1 MSAYQNT
8 MDRKE
13 INMNQNRSFLSVQK
27 ILLVLI
33 LAVLLFGEYLIFKN
47 NYQENKAADVANATT
62 TVSANSV
69 IIGPTGIADMVD
81 RVSDA
86 VVNIETSVV
95 VRSNTS
101 NPLFSDPMFRDFF
114 GDNMLRPQE
123 YVQSGIGTGFIINAD
138 GYIIT
143 NQHVIENASE
153 IKVNI
158 AGDNKKYTA
167 TVVGQDQELDL
178 AVLKI
183 SADHKFTTV
192 NLGDSD
198 KIRVGEWVVAI
209 GNPYGLDHTVTAG
222 VISALGRPMKIEQR
236 TYKNLIQTD
245 AAINP
250 GNSGGPLLD
259 IQGNVIGINTA
270 VSTEAQGI
278 GFAIS
283 INTAKEVLDE
293 LINKGKVVRPY
304 IGVMLQSV
312 NDNLAAYLNIEPKGV
327 AVFEVL
333 NGSPAAQAGLKKY
346 DVIVAIDKTDV
357 ADNDA
362 LQEILKSK
370 KVGDTIQLDII
381 REGNHVIVPLT
392 LGEKP

>member
-1 MSAYQNT
+1 
-8 MDRKE
+8 
-13 INMNQNRSFLSVQK
+13 MNQNKSFLTLQK
-27 ILLVLI
+27 IALVLV

-47 NYQENKAADVANATT
+47 NYHTQEVQKVANASPVSTT
-62 TVSANSV
+62 SV
-69 IIGPTGIADMVD
+69 TIGPTGIADMVEK
-81 RVSDA
+81 VSNA

-95 VRSNTS
+95 VRSNS
-101 NPLFSDPMFRDFF
+101 ANPLFSDPIFRQFF

-123 YVQSGIGTGFIINAD
+123 YVQSGIGTGFIINED

-158 AGDNKKYTA
+158 AGDNKKYEA
-167 TVVGQDQELDL
+167 QVIGQDKELDL

-183 SADHKFTTV
+183 TPDKKFNTV
-192 NLGDSD
+192 KLGDSD
-198 KIRVGEWVVAI
+198 NIRVGEWVVAI

-222 VISALGRPMKIEQR
+222 VISALGRPIKIEQR
-236 TYKNLIQTD
+236 VYKNLIQTD

-259 IQGNVIGINTA
+259 MQGNVIGINTA

-283 INTAKEVLDE
+283 INTAKDVLDE
-293 LINKGKVVRPY
+293 LINKGKVIRPY

-312 NDNLAAYLNIEPKGV
+312 NENLAAYLNIEPKGV

-333 NGSPAAQAGLKKY
+333 NGSPAAKAGLKKY
-346 DVIVAIDKTDV
+346 DVIVAIDKTEV

-362 LQEILKSK
+362 LQEILKGK
-370 KVGDTIQLDII
+370 RVGDTAQLEII
-381 REGNHVIVPLT
+381 REGNRIIVPVT

>member
-1 MSAYQNT
+1 
-8 MDRKE
+8 
-13 INMNQNRSFLSVQK
+13 MNQKKSFLSLPK
-27 ILLVLI
+27 IALVLI
-33 LAVLLFGEYLIFKN
+33 VAVLLFGEYLIFKN
-47 NYQENKAADVANATT
+47 NYYKQDIQKVANASPVSTT
-62 TVSANSV
+62 STA
-69 IIGPTGIADMVD
+69 IGPTNIADMVD
-81 RVSDA
+81 RVGSA

-95 VRSNTS
+95 VRSSS
-101 NPLFSDPMFRDFF
+101 NPLFSDPIFRQFF

-123 YVQSGIGTGFIINAD
+123 YVQSGIGTGFIISED

-153 IKVNI
+153 INVNV
-158 AGDNKKYTA
+158 AGDNKKYKA
-167 TVVGQDQELDL
+167 EVIGQDQELDL

-183 SADHKFTTV
+183 NPSNKLNTV
-192 NLGDSD
+192 TLGDSD

-222 VISALGRPMKIEQR
+222 VISALGRPIKIGQR
-236 TYKNLIQTD
+236 VYKNLIQTD

-259 IQGNVIGINTA
+259 MQGNVIGINTA

-283 INTAKEVLDE
+283 INTAKDVLDE

-312 NDNLAAYLNIEPKGV
+312 NENLAAYLNIEPKGV

-333 NGSPAAQAGLKKY
+333 SDSPAAKAGLKKY
-346 DVIVAIDKTDV
+346 DVIVAIDKTEI

-362 LQEILKSK
+362 LQEFLKNK
-370 KVGDTIQLDII
+370 KVGDTVQLEII
-381 REGNHVIVPLT
+381 REGKRIIVPLT